1 MDAKKF
7 LEADYLDIVFE
18 NRNKAYGSYEL
29 RKNYARRVKKAGSF
43 ALLAVVAL
51 ASFSFITSNRKTVA
65 PAYIPPPTVITEIQK
80 LEKEIPKPPV
90 VAPPPPPPAA
100 PTASFADMTISPD
113 DLTDKPPAEITD
125 LTNVMPGVA
134 NNKGDSSSMG
144 EMPIAGNGPKTPLVI
159 PVIDNTPVSYVDQMP
174 EFAGDL
180 GQYLSDHIS
189 YPENA
194 RAAGIQGRVVVS
206 FVVNVDGAVVDLK
219 ISRSLGSGCDE
230 EAMRVI
236 KGMPKWKPGKL
247 NGKAVRTIYNQ
258 PISFKLD

>member
-7 LEADYLDIVFE
+7 LETDYLDIVFE

-29 RKNYARRVKKAGSF
+29 RKNYGRRVKKAGSF
-43 ALLAVVAL
+43 ALLAVAAL
-51 ASFSFITSNRKTVA
+51 ASFSFITSNRKAVT
-65 PAYIPPPTVITEIQK
+65 PAYIPPPNVITEIHK

-90 VAPPPPPPAA
+90 VVPPTPPPSA
-100 PTASFADMTISPD
+100 PTASFTDMVISPD
-113 DLTDKPPAEITD
+113 DLSDKPPAEITE
-125 LTNVMPGVA
+125 LTNAIPGVA
-134 NNKGDSSSMG
+134 NNTGDSLAIG
-144 EMPIAGNGPKTPLVI
+144 EMPIAGNGPKSAIVI
-159 PVIDNTPVSYVDQMP
+159 PVIDNTPHTYVDQMP

-180 GQYLSDHIS
+180 GKYLADHIS

-194 RAAGIQGRVVVS
+194 RSAGIQGRVIVT
-206 FVVNVDGAVVDLK
+206 FVVNEDGAVVDLK
-219 ISRSLGSGCDE
+219 VTHGVGAGCDE

-258 PISFKLD
+258 PISFRLD